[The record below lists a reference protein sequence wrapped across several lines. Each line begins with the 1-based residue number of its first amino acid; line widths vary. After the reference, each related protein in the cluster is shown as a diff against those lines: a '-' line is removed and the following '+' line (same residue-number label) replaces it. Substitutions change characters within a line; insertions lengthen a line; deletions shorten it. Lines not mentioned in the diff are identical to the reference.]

1 MRALMAAVMPA
12 AGARIERFEPYLEAA
27 CTRFGIASDA
37 ALAMFLAQ
45 IAHESGELRY
55 VREIASGA
63 AYEGRADLGNTEPG
77 DGPKF
82 RGRGLIQI
90 TGRDNYRRCGAALG
104 LDLIAQPELL
114 EEPRWAALSAGWFW
128 SANGLTALAEGP
140 DALER
145 CTKRI
150 NGGLNGLTSRRAY
163 YERALAALA
172 APAPAEPADVEAP
185 TPQQIADSPRSI
197 PVEAEPMDPFTATA
211 IAALVREIPGLIR
224 SFGSD
229 GRVTER
235 NAKAA
240 EILINSVQAATN
252 TPNAQAAVEAI
263 RSSPE
268 VRQQVTQRLQD
279 EGWFEVTE
287 AGGGGLEGARAYSTA
302 MKGEDVR
309 HIPAFWITLAL
320 LPLLYG
326 TVWIVLTGSS
336 EAFSGELRAAIASS
350 VVTGVLG
357 GVIGYWLGLKFSAPR
372 AQVLTTGQQS

>member
-1 MRALMAAVMPA
+1 MTIDEALRNRNILAFLRAIRLGEGTLDADGYRRIVGGDLFDSFADHPRKRVWIERYQVWSTA
-12 AGARIERFEPYLEAA
+12 AGAFQFLASTWDEMRAKYALPDFTPASQDKAAVGLLIRRKALDDVIAGRIEAAIAKCRLEWASLPGSPYGQRTESMQRVLDTYVASGGEFAPTPAEAA
-27 CTRFGIASDA
+27 T
-37 ALAMFLAQ
+37 
-45 IAHESGELRY
+45 EL
-55 VREIASGA
+55 V
-63 AYEGRADLGNTEPG
+63 
-77 DGPKF
+77 
-82 RGRGLIQI
+82 
-90 TGRDNYRRCGAALG
+90 
-104 LDLIAQPELL
+104 
-114 EEPRWAALSAGWFW
+114 
-128 SANGLTALAEGP
+128 
-140 DALER
+140 
-145 CTKRI
+145 
-150 NGGLNGLTSRRAY
+150 
-163 YERALAALA
+163 
-172 APAPAEPADVEAP
+172 ADVP
-185 TPQQIADSPRSI
+185 PIPQQIAASSQSI
-197 PVEAEPMDPFTATA
+197 SVEAEPMDPFTATA
-211 IAALVREIPGLIR
+211 LSALVREIPNLIR
-224 SFGSD
+224 SFGSE

-240 EILINSVQAATN
+240 ELLIGSVQAATG

-268 VRQQVTQRLQD
+268 VRDQVTRHLEA

-287 AGGGGLEGARAYSTA
+287 AGGGGIEGARAYSTT

-372 AQVLTTGQQS
+372 AQVLTTGQQP